1 MSSNARDT
9 VRHTPFVRVKVWPQ
23 GVYRSDPSDLL
34 IFWCTGFSTANITA
48 IVGGGGASN
57 LKKINLNYVYSLFQV
72 GLTCSRLFY

>member
-1 MSSNARDT
+1 MSSVT

-48 IVGGGGASN
+48 IVVGGGASN
-57 LKKINLNYVYSLFQV
+57 LKKINLNYVYSLF
-72 GLTCSRLFY
+72 RLG